1 MLAKQIL
8 ITVWLCLVAGVALP
22 GQEGQPTVS
31 GHDQKAESQAAGN
44 AAEAAGNVAQ
54 GEQGPAGSHSH
65 GDDHSHGG
73 DHSHGDDH
81 GHGGDHG
88 HSHGPSLTMEMSP
101 QDIFKWQFDHSVTYP
116 IALFETDEQ
125 GNKRKDGWL
134 TIWNVQPWQWTCL
147 GLMLLVFLP
156 VVGSFRKGQ
165 VGWFTR
171 VMRGFCL
178 WVRDEM
184 VYSVMGKEE
193 GRRFAPFF
201 MFMFFF
207 IVFMNVIGLIPSLPI
222 FGHSYPFII
231 YTATG
236 TPYVT
241 VALAVITL
249 ATMLFFGI
257 KKNGAVGFFKGLV
270 PHGLPLPLVPIM
282 FLIEIVSLLVKPFA
296 LTIRLFANML
306 AGHLVIASAI
316 GLIFLF
322 ARMQEGAAT
331 SYLTALPCFGMA
343 VFIYIIEAFITLLQA
358 YIFTYLSINFI
369 HQSIHQDH

>member
-1 MLAKQIL
+1 MLAKRLL
-8 ITVWLCLVAGVALP
+8 ITVWLCLMAAVALP
-22 GQEGQPTVS
+22 AQTGGGEGAQQP
-31 GHDQKAESQAAGN
+31 G
-44 AAEAAGNVAQ
+44 
-54 GEQGPAGSHSH
+54 GEQHA
-65 GDDHSHGG
+65 DE
-73 DHSHGDDH
+73 H
-81 GHGGDHG
+81 GH
-88 HSHGPSLTMEMSP
+88 HGPSLTMEMSNS
-101 QDIFKWQFDHSVTYP
+101 DIFKWQFDHSVTYP
-116 IALFETDEQ
+116 IAL
-125 GNKRKDGWL
+125 KDDSVEGGHGL
-134 TIWNVQPWQWTCL
+134 FTIYNVQPWQWTCL
-147 GLMLLVFLP
+147 VLMLLVFMP
-156 VVGSFRKGQ
+156 VVGSFKKGQ

-193 GRRFAPFF
+193 GRKFAPFF

-207 IVFMNVIGLIPSLPI
+207 IVFMNVIGLIPSA
-222 FGHSYPFII
+222 GHGSAEHPNFPLAI

-241 VALAVITL
+241 GALAVITL
-249 ATMLFFGI
+249 LMMLGCGI
-257 KKNGAVGFFKGLV
+257 KKNGGFGFFKGLI
-270 PHGLPLPLVPIM
+270 PHGLPVFLLPIMVPIE
-282 FLIEIVSLLVKPFA
+282 LISLVVKPFA

-322 ARMQEGAAT
+322 ARLQEGAAT

-358 YIFTYLSINFI
+358 YIFTFLSVNFVY
-369 HQSIHQDH
+369 QSIHQDH

>member
-1 MLAKQIL
+1 MLAKRIL
-8 ITVWLCLVAGVALP
+8 ITVWLCLLAAVALP
-22 GQEGQPTVS
+22 AQEA
-31 GHDQKAESQAAGN
+31 GHGGAAQTPEAHATEQASTEQSPGETHEAEG
-44 AAEAAGNVAQ
+44 GAQ
-54 GEQGPAGSHSH
+54 H
-65 GDDHSHGG
+65 GDEHG
-73 DHSHGDDH
+73 DH
-81 GHGGDHG
+81 GHG
-88 HSHGPSLTMEMSP
+88 PSKTMEMTAS
-101 QDIFKWQFDHSVTYP
+101 DIFKWQFDHSVTYP
-116 IALFETDEQ
+116 LWGGA
-125 GNKRKDGWL
+125 KDGWF

-147 GLMLLVFLP
+147 VLMLLIFMP
-156 VVGSFRKGQ
+156 VVSSFKKGN

-193 GRRFAPFF
+193 GKQWAPFF

-207 IVFMNVIGLIPSLPI
+207 IVFMNVIGLIPSLPAA
-222 FGHSYPFII
+222 GHHYPFMI

-241 VALAVITL
+241 GALAVITL
-249 ATMLFFGI
+249 LMMLGCGI
-257 KKNGAVGFFKGLV
+257 KKNGPVGFFKGLV

-282 FLIEIVSLLVKPFA
+282 FLIEVVSLLVKPFA

-322 ARMQEGAAT
+322 ARLQEGAAT
-331 SYLTALPCFGMA
+331 SYLTAIPCFGMA

-358 YIFTYLSINFI
+358 YIFTFLSINFVY
-369 HQSIHQDH
+369 QSIHQDH